1 MMLIEISNIN
11 EHNGAVVNTDRIV
24 AQSPGAAFDHKAPDP
39 REGTQWKI
47 EIIAR
52 DVEVHDG

>member
-24 AQSPGAAFDHKAPDP
+24 AQSPGAAFDHK
-39 REGTQWKI
+39 
-47 EIIAR
+47 
-52 DVEVHDG
+52 VYDG